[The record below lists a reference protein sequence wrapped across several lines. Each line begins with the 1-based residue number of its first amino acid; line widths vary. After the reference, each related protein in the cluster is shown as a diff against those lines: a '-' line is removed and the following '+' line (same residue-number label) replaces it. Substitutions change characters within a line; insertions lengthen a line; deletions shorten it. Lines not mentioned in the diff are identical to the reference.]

1 MALVCKVYY
10 ETTVQVITN
19 SVLRCASLTAHNK
32 MATAKKKVTSNE
44 VDWRETLL
52 EFLLAVVSWLGETQC
67 VGNVH
72 NVSSTRVTEF
82 DFLTENLDSGCLT
95 CAYSLW
101 FSFKRFLYHIVS

>member
-44 VDWRETLL
+44 VD
-52 EFLLAVVSWLGETQC
+52 
-67 VGNVH
+67 
-72 NVSSTRVTEF
+72 
-82 DFLTENLDSGCLT
+82 
-95 CAYSLW
+95 
-101 FSFKRFLYHIVS
+101 